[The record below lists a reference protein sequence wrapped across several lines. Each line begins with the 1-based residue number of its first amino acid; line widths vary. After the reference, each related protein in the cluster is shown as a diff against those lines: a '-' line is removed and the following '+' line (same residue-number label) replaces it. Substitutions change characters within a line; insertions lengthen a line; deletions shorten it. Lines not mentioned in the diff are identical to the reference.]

1 MYFVAYNQLPYNH
14 KKDIIFKV
22 IGMIT
27 KKLGFDSVH
36 PASSEVGV
44 YDFKYG
50 NLQSSQYKN
59 LEKAIKRTP
68 QEFLKL
74 LIAENNIAKSK
85 KAKK

>member
-1 MYFVAYNQLPYNH
+1 MGEYEHLETERKYLES
-14 KKDIIFKV
+14 
-22 IGMIT
+22 
-27 KKLGFDSVH
+27 KLLELIYVNPSNN
-36 PASSEVGV
+36 
-44 YDFKYG
+44 G